1 MAWPENEA
9 AQRTVFE
16 PSSEDD
22 DSNHR
27 DTPLQ
32 CAMGNEPVSTTLEK
46 VGEHM
51 NGLTLQDSYLCAK
64 LEAGSGYNNCR
75 AEVHCGTEQ
84 HVYEDA
90 DKYLKYMQLVEFCVQ
105 IDLQLN
111 YNHHRYPEGENYTE
125 PDVYT
130 SGKSVNGINVHCN
143 T

>member
-9 AQRTVFE
+9 AQRIVFE

-32 CAMGNEPVSTTLEK
+32 CAMGKDSVSTTLEK

-51 NGLTLQDSYLCAK
+51 NGLTLQYSYLYAQ
-64 LEAGSGYNNCR
+64 LEVGSGYNNCTE
-75 AEVHCGTEQ
+75 AHCDAEQ

-90 DKYLKYMQLVEFCVQ
+90 DKYLKYMQLVEFFVYQSTCNLITTV
-105 IDLQLN
+105 IDILKVKTTRNLMST
-111 YNHHRYPEGENYTE
+111 HLAK
-125 PDVYT
+125 V
-130 SGKSVNGINVHCN
+130 
-143 T
+143 